1 MHTNQQIMQVFQKT
15 MHLEITN
22 PIKTTPHSICLELPN
37 HQQVLIGIIM
47 TTAPLHNSKPF
58 TLATKCQHTYHYL
71 HQNDG
76 YHRGG
81 ILGGSE
87 NQPYADAYRLRG
99 YLSVPQS
106 RLLSQARRRV
116 GALRSHAGGE
126 RKGND
131 PIYRNDQS
139 PPCGGGG
146 VGWPWSASVRRRRWA
161 LFV

>member
-71 HQNDG
+71 HQND
-76 YHRGG
+76 YTSAKQLTRFTLQSVEDCRAYIDDICQTLMNVKLNDCEITLHD
-81 ILGGSE
+81 GSTYLITITKLE
-87 NQPYADAYRLRG
+87 NFA
-99 YLSVPQS
+99 
-106 RLLSQARRRV
+106 
-116 GALRSHAGGE
+116 
-126 RKGND
+126 
-131 PIYRNDQS
+131 
-139 PPCGGGG
+139 
-146 VGWPWSASVRRRRWA
+146 
-161 LFV
+161 